1 MHKQHQVNQVSERKL
16 FGLRIIKRFNKSED
30 GVAAIEFGMLALP
43 FLMLIFA
50 ILETAIGFF
59 AAQVFESGIDSV
71 GREIRTG
78 QISSSTVA
86 GTQVTA
92 AEVRTKI
99 CAKTW
104 GLFDCNAIQLDVQTH
119 AVFPAAPL
127 TTPRDV
133 DGNFDNSALQ
143 FNTGLQNEIVI
154 IRAYY
159 EWPIFLDYM
168 WQNVSGLSNGARLF
182 VATTAFQN
190 EPF

>member
-1 MHKQHQVNQVSERKL
+1 MQKQHQVNQVSERKL

-30 GVAAIEFGMLALP
+30 GTAAIEFGMTALP

-78 QISSSTVA
+78 QIQSTS
-86 GTQVTA
+86 TTA
-92 AEVRTKI
+92 AEVRAKV

-104 GLFDCNAIQLDVQTH
+104 GLFNCDAIQLDVKTYN
-119 AVFPAAPL
+119 VFPDAPL
-127 TTPRDV
+127 TTPRD
-133 DGNFDNSALQ
+133 DEGNFENSGMT
-143 FNTGLQNEIVI
+143 FDTGSSGSIVI

-159 EWPIFLDYM
+159 EWPIFLDVL
-168 WQNVSGLSNGARLF
+168 WQGVAGLSNGARLF

-190 EPF
+190 EPFG

>member
-1 MHKQHQVNQVSERKL
+1 MQKQHQVNQISERKL

-78 QISSSTVA
+78 QIQSTS
-86 GTQVTA
+86 TTA
-92 AEVRTKI
+92 AEVRTKV
-99 CAKTW
+99 CANTW
-104 GLFDCNAIQLDVQTH
+104 GLFDCNAIQLDVKTY
-119 AVFPAAPL
+119 AVFPDTPL
-127 TTPRDV
+127 TTPRDA
-133 DGNFDNSALQ
+133 DGNFDNSALGYD
-143 FNTGLQNEIVI
+143 TGAAGSIVI

-159 EWPIFLDYM
+159 EWPIFLDYL

-190 EPF
+190 EPFG